1 MTNDDPTPDD
11 PEPELSWRQMIVS
24 ALAAA
29 IGVQSSANRK
39 RDFERG
45 RAGPFIALGI
55 IGTALFVNPDTPVR
69 VVEGMSQYLDGAGIE
84 KIGDLVGATL

>member
-55 IGTALFVNPDTPVR
+55 IGTALFVLAMWGLVQLVLR
-69 VVEGMSQYLDGAGIE
+69 VSAG
-84 KIGDLVGATL
+84 